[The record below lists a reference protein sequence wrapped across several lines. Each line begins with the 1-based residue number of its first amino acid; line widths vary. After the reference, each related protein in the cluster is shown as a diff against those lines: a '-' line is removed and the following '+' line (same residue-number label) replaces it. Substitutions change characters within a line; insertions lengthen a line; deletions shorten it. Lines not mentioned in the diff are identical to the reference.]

1 VVVQAVQVKLQ
12 AFLAYLLTTLLA
24 VVVALMVRGI
34 ALTVL
39 IVHCQLEQPV
49 AGARQSVEMVE
60 EKPPIVAVMD
70 MEIAVMAPV
79 EPSIRMARRV
89 LQILEVVVVARAILH
104 MAVPAVLE

>member
-60 EKPPIVAVMD
+60 EKQQLAAVMD
-70 MEIAVMAPV
+70 LEIAVILQMAL
-79 EPSIRMARRV
+79 RV
-89 LQILEVVVVARAILH
+89 LQILEAAAVVRAIGNL
-104 MAVPAVLE
+104 AVLVRQES